1 MTKIITLH
9 KFQYSTRKRENFTL
23 FLLILLSVSC
33 TNQREF
39 TAVKKLSD
47 YKNTSFFP
55 TLEQELSKN
64 QNAIYCSTLLYA
76 WDELRKQINAPIK
89 IDEKY
94 GNLILLNQSKTY
106 LNTLSKDEYLV
117 NAEIEKNEIKVFAE
131 FDKNLPFEFDLQ
143 SFTNK
148 LKFGGQQV
156 ASFGINGSDAYDV
169 KKNVRIIYYKNDNNF
184 IIKLLPKDKNHEIIL
199 FKSDKKFNNLIQ
211 MNLEIK
217 RLIKVALP
225 EKQNAKLYWKYMFNN
240 DDELVIPKFNFNI
253 ETHFPQ
259 FEQKAFKTKDSEFV
273 LEQVL
278 QRTAF
283 ILDESGAKIESEATV
298 ETTTEEA
305 IGEENIKKPK
315 KMFFDKPFFLLMKKT
330 NSENPY
336 FAVWNANAELM
347 VKE

>member
-1 MTKIITLH
+1 MH
-9 KFQYSTRKRENFTL
+9 KFQYSTRKRKSLIL

-33 TNQREF
+33 AKQREF
-39 TAVKKLSD
+39 TAVKKLSE
-47 YKNTSFFP
+47 YKNTTFFP
-55 TLEQELSKN
+55 TLEQELSEN
-64 QNAIYCSTLLYA
+64 QNAIYCATLLYA

-89 IDEKY
+89 INKNYAD
-94 GNLILLNQSKTY
+94 LILLNQSKTY
-106 LNTLSKDEYLV
+106 LNTLSRNEYSV
-117 NAEIEKNEIKVFAE
+117 TAEIERDRIKVVAE

-148 LKFGGQQV
+148 LKFDGQQV
-156 ASFGINGSDAYDV
+156 ASFGINGSDSYDV

-199 FKSDKKFNNLIQ
+199 FKSDKKFNTFIQ
-211 MNLEIK
+211 MNVEIQ
-217 RLIKVALP
+217 RLTKVGLS
-225 EKQNAKLYWKYMFNN
+225 EQQNDALYWKYMFEYE
-240 DDELVIPKFNFNI
+240 DELVIPKFNFNI

-259 FEQKAFKTKDSEFV
+259 FEQKTFRTKNSEFV

-283 ILDESGAKIESEATV
+283 ILDESGAKVESEATV

-305 IGEENIKKPK
+305 IVEENSKKPK
-315 KMFFDKPFFLLMKKT
+315 KMFFDKPFYLLMKT
-330 NSENPY
+330 ANSENPY
-336 FAVWNANAELM
+336 FAVWNANAVLM